1 MYEHNER
8 QMIMPD
14 EFFLPFGGKLDSE
27 NRWVV
32 LANLIPWDKV
42 EDIYVRS
49 LKDTT
54 QGNKAVSARMALGS
68 LLIKERMGLS
78 DEETVEQIKENPYL
92 QYFIGLSEFQQKAP
106 FDSSLMTHF
115 RKHFDAS
122 IINQVNEWMV
132 EAQMKEKQ
140 DTHHGQDDDDDPDSG
155 AGMASTRKVDASSP
169 DKPSNQ
175 GKLLLDATC
184 APADIAY
191 PTDLRLLNEA
201 REKLEGMIDTLH
213 SPFRGT
219 QPKPRTY
226 RKKARKDYLSVA
238 KQRIPR
244 RKTLRQAIGK
254 QLNYIRR
261 NLKHIESLV
270 QQGGLKPLSKR
281 QYRELLVIQELYRQ
295 QKIMYETKTHQID
308 DRITSIAQPHV
319 RPIVRG
325 KASASVEFGAKL
337 SISMVDG
344 FAFLDK
350 MEWDAYHEGS
360 YLIES
365 VEAYRRRHGF
375 YPEAVL
381 ADKIYRTRENR
392 AYCKEKGIRLSGPK
406 LGRPSNDA
414 KRNGLEKKI
423 AHQDAIER
431 NAIEGKFG
439 EGKRKYGLGRI
450 SARLQTTSETVIALQ
465 FLVMNLE
472 KILRD
477 TFLSFFQIWKA
488 LYLFVNRKKYT
499 LIIEK

>member
-1 MYEHNER
+1 MH
-8 QMIMPD
+8 
-14 EFFLPFGGKLDSE
+14 
-27 NRWVV
+27 
-32 LANLIPWDKV
+32 
-42 EDIYVRS
+42 
-49 LKDTT
+49 
-54 QGNKAVSARMALGS
+54 
-68 LLIKERMGLS
+68 LS
-78 DEETVEQIKENPYL
+78 Y
-92 QYFIGLSEFQQKAP
+92 
-106 FDSSLMTHF
+106 
-115 RKHFDAS
+115 
-122 IINQVNEWMV
+122 
-132 EAQMKEKQ
+132 
-140 DTHHGQDDDDDPDSG
+140 
-155 AGMASTRKVDASSP
+155 
-169 DKPSNQ
+169 
-175 GKLLLDATC
+175 
-184 APADIAY
+184 
-191 PTDLRLLNEA
+191 
-201 REKLEGMIDTLH
+201 
-213 SPFRGT
+213 RGT

-238 KQRIPR
+238 KQRNPR
-244 RKTLRQAIGK
+244 RKTLRKVIGK
-254 QLNYIRR
+254 QLNDIRR

-270 QQGGLKPLSKR
+270 QQGGLKSLSKR

-295 QKIMYETKTHQID
+295 QKIMFETKTHQID

-406 LGRPSNDA
+406 LGRPSNEA
-414 KRNGLEKKI
+414 KRNSLEKKI

-472 KILRD
+472 KVLRD

>member
-14 EFFLPFGGKLDSE
+14 EFFLPFGGKLDPE

-42 EDIYVRS
+42 EDIYIRS

-54 QGNKAVSARMALGS
+54 QGNKALPARMALGS
-68 LLIKERMGLS
+68 LLIKERMRLS

-115 RKHFDAS
+115 RKRFDAS

-140 DTHHGQDDDDDPDSG
+140 DTRNEQDDDDDLDSG
-155 AGMASTRKVDASSP
+155 ADKASTRKIGASSP
-169 DKPSNQ
+169 DKRSNQ

-201 REKLEGMIDTLH
+201 REKLEGIIDTLH
-213 SPFRGT
+213 LPYRGT
-219 QPKPRTY
+219 QPKLRTY

-238 KQRIPR
+238 KQRNPR
-244 RKTLRQAIGK
+244 RKTLRKAIGK

-270 QQGGLKPLSKR
+270 QQGGLKSLSKR

-295 QKIMYETKTHQID
+295 QKIMFETKTHQID

-406 LGRPSNDA
+406 LGRPSNEA

-472 KILRD
+472 KVLRD

>member
-14 EFFLPFGGKLDSE
+14 EFFLPFGGKLDPE

-42 EDIYVRS
+42 EDIYIRS

-54 QGNKAVSARMALGS
+54 QGNKALPARMALGS
-68 LLIKERMGLS
+68 LLIKERMRLS

-115 RKHFDAS
+115 RKRFDAS

-140 DTHHGQDDDDDPDSG
+140 DTRNEQDDDDDLDSG
-155 AGMASTRKVDASSP
+155 ADKASTRKIGASSP
-169 DKPSNQ
+169 DKRSNQ

-201 REKLEGMIDTLH
+201 REKLEGIIDTLH
-213 SPFRGT
+213 LPYRGT

-238 KQRIPR
+238 KQRNPR
-244 RKTLRQAIGK
+244 RKTLRKAIGK
-254 QLNYIRR
+254 QLNDIRR

-270 QQGGLKPLSKR
+270 QQGGLKSLSKR

-295 QKIMYETKTHQID
+295 QKIMFETKTHQID

-344 FAFLDK
+344 FAFLGK

-406 LGRPSNDA
+406 LGRPSNVA

-472 KILRD
+472 KVLRD

>member
-14 EFFLPFGGKLDSE
+14 EFFLPFGGKLDPE

-42 EDIYVRS
+42 EDIYIRS

-54 QGNKAVSARMALGS
+54 QGNKALPARMALGS
-68 LLIKERMGLS
+68 LLIKERMRLS

-115 RKHFDAS
+115 RKRFDAS

-140 DTHHGQDDDDDPDSG
+140 DTRNEQDDDDDLDSG
-155 AGMASTRKVDASSP
+155 ADKASTRKIGASSP
-169 DKPSNQ
+169 DKRSNQ

-201 REKLEGMIDTLH
+201 REKLEGIIDTLH
-213 SPFRGT
+213 LPYRGT

-238 KQRIPR
+238 KQRNPR
-244 RKTLRQAIGK
+244 RKTLRKAIGK

-270 QQGGLKPLSKR
+270 QQGGLKSLSKR

-295 QKIMYETKTHQID
+295 QKIMFETKTHQID

-406 LGRPSNDA
+406 LGRPSNVA

-472 KILRD
+472 KVLRD

-488 LYLFVNRKKYT
+488 LYFFVNRKKYT